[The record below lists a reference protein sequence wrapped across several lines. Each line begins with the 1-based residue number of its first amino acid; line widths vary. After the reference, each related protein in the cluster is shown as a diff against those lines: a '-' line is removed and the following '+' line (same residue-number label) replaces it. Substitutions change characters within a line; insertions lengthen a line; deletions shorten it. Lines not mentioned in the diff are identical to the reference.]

1 MDTLS
6 YKTTNVNKLTAKKEW
21 VVVDATDQVL
31 GRMCTKVAKMLRG
44 KYKPE
49 FTPADSSFVPP
60 ASEPHRVKRAPSP
73 SAPRRAQTVQHGSR
87 ATSADGGAR
96 RGVAD

>member
-1 MDTLS
+1 MKKVLMVASSGGHMEELTRLS
-6 YKTTNVNKLTAKKEW
+6 GVISQYDCCWITEKNDFQE
-21 VVVDATDQVL
+21 Q
-31 GRMCTKVAKMLRG
+31 R
-44 KYKPE
+44 E